1 MTDQDQRTDAVQV
14 TSEEL
19 TEFMCQFADGFD
31 IPPYRFAEAA
41 HALLAR
47 YGASP
52 TANHY
57 GAIMIDQD
65 REAFSQ
71 WFAERN
77 GLPND
82 ADLISYDQAFE
93 TRKAWQAAL
102 EWERSRAADM
112 FWDDENADECLCAG
126 SLDEAVDLMVNN
138 AGLPHFFPVEFTFQ
152 CAKQFPTIKVT
163 VIGVDDNGK
172 PRYTMEKDL

>member
-1 MTDQDQRTDAVQV
+1 MTDQDRAEFEKWVSLDGRWPQAIERDSTGV
-14 TSEEL
+14 TYKYL
-19 TEFMCQFADGFD
+19 
-31 IPPYRFAEAA
+31 
-41 HALLAR
+41 
-47 YGASP
+47 GAQKDW
-52 TANHY
+52 T
-57 GAIMIDQD
+57 
-65 REAFSQ
+65 
-71 WFAERN
+71 
-77 GLPND
+77 
-82 ADLISYDQAFE
+82 
-93 TRKAWQAAL
+93 AWQAAL